1 LLIALTGCI
10 VHKHYEVVEYWGNND
25 ESIED
30 TSAVEGSEE
39 EVDGT
44 TDEDADGTTDEDADG
59 TTDEDADGTTDEDA
73 DGDGSS
79 DDGSGDDPML
89 ESIDITC
96 DVGNWHYK
104 VSTAIATES
113 AAITVTETAAD
124 AAPTEFHTLTMA
136 SASSS
141 GGEDYERDLLLVT
154 AYYFEDVATQFAC
167 VDGTNL
173 DLTWQIDLYS
183 DAARTVSIGCVTW
196 GHDTSAGIASG
207 CQAYED

>member
-1 LLIALTGCI
+1 MRYTFPCLLIALTGCI

-39 EVDGT
+39 EV
-44 TDEDADGTTDEDADG
+44 EG

-89 ESIDITC
+89 QSIDITC
-96 DVGNWHYK
+96 DAGSWDYK

-113 AAITVTETAAD
+113 AAITATETGSAA
-124 AAPTEFHTLTMA
+124 ALTEFHTLTMTG
-136 SASSS
+136 ASSG
-141 GGEDYERDLLLVT
+141 GGEDYERNLLLV
-154 AYYFEDVATQFAC
+154 AGYYYEDVATQFAC
-167 VDGTNL
+167 AEGTNP
-173 DLTWQIDLYS
+173 DLTWKLDLYS